1 VIVVDSSVW
10 IDFFHGV
17 STPEVERLDGLLGV
31 TPLAIGDLVLVEV
44 MQGFRTDQD
53 VATARQLFRSLA
65 LLPMLGGSNAW
76 KAAENYRRLREDE
89 KRIDVGLVRGGIGEV
104 EEAPHLV
111 SLGVVGYEVLWVFC
125 HGRQTLDDLPGLR
138 GKTVAIG
145 GKGAGMRRLVRTR
158 LAAIPHVLAEPG
170 PVIAPVDV
178 QPDGVLMSLRVAALP
193 DHHAQVVDEV
203 NRVVVEQ
210 FGPVA

>member
-10 IDFFHGV
+10 IDFFGGV

-76 KAAENYRRLREDE
+76 KAAENYRQLRR
-89 KRIDVGLVRGGIGEV
+89 KGITVRKTIDGIIATACIEANLPLLFSDRDFRPYVEHLGLEV
-104 EEAPHLV
+104 A
-111 SLGVVGYEVLWVFC
+111 
-125 HGRQTLDDLPGLR
+125 
-138 GKTVAIG
+138 
-145 GKGAGMRRLVRTR
+145 
-158 LAAIPHVLAEPG
+158 
-170 PVIAPVDV
+170 
-178 QPDGVLMSLRVAALP
+178 
-193 DHHAQVVDEV
+193 
-203 NRVVVEQ
+203 
-210 FGPVA
+210 

>member
-53 VATARQLFRSLA
+53 GATARQLFRSLA

-76 KAAENYRRLREDE
+76 KASENVRQLRRKGITVR
-89 KRIDVGLVRGGIGEV
+89 KTIDGIIATACIEANLPLLFSDRDFRPYVEHLGLEV
-104 EEAPHLV
+104 A
-111 SLGVVGYEVLWVFC
+111 
-125 HGRQTLDDLPGLR
+125 
-138 GKTVAIG
+138 
-145 GKGAGMRRLVRTR
+145 
-158 LAAIPHVLAEPG
+158 
-170 PVIAPVDV
+170 
-178 QPDGVLMSLRVAALP
+178 
-193 DHHAQVVDEV
+193 
-203 NRVVVEQ
+203 
-210 FGPVA
+210 

>member
-1 VIVVDSSVW
+1 MIVVDSSVW

-76 KAAENYRRLREDE
+76 KAAENVRQLRRKGITVR
-89 KRIDVGLVRGGIGEV
+89 KTIDGIIATACIEASLPLLFSDRDFQPYVEHLGLE
-104 EEAPHLV
+104 
-111 SLGVVGYEVLWVFC
+111 
-125 HGRQTLDDLPGLR
+125 
-138 GKTVAIG
+138 
-145 GKGAGMRRLVRTR
+145 
-158 LAAIPHVLAEPG
+158 LA
-170 PVIAPVDV
+170 
-178 QPDGVLMSLRVAALP
+178 
-193 DHHAQVVDEV
+193 
-203 NRVVVEQ
+203 
-210 FGPVA
+210 